1 MSGILDFQIDKIK
14 EDFADYC
21 ANCRD
26 GIWNCPENVKFRD
39 DSPGAIHL
47 LLRYLDQIKE
57 KHENEIEN
65 LKGEKFN
72 MDVQINDL
80 SQEIEQFKEKLDIS
94 IKAGEVWKKE
104 AFRLKKWED
113 SHIELTKRY
122 DENYEHSKK
131 LKADISMLKEALEFY
146 ASFESDENGFG
157 GVNGDGLYV
166 IRMSGY
172 YVLDKGKTAQN
183 ALKKLGGNHGA

>member
-94 IKAGEVWKKE
+94 IKAGEAWKKE
-104 AFRLKKWED
+104 AL
-113 SHIELTKRY
+113 
-122 DENYEHSKK
+122 K
-131 LKADISMLKEALEFY
+131 LKDDVSILKEALGFY

-183 ALKKLGGNHGA
+183 ALKKLGGNHGARMS